1 MGYVEEIDLTGFD
14 EEVVEQ
20 KSLLKDTVG
29 KREEEEREESYLD
42 KDEEKGGRYGEG
54 GRYEG
59 DEGEGGEDFTSF
71 GNFAFSSQFTGC
83 FYFFKDLISRTEVDV
98 AI

>member
-42 KDEEKGGRYGEG
+42 KDEEKGDDMENRVGCRKVNPSKSLA
-54 GRYEG
+54 RV
-59 DEGEGGEDFTSF
+59 FFWCLFMCRNKLKKNWKTSF
-71 GNFAFSSQFTGC
+71 KFS
-83 FYFFKDLISRTEVDV
+83 
-98 AI
+98 

>member
-42 KDEEKGGRYGEG
+42 KDLEKWDDKEKEDMKEKEEES
-54 GRYEG
+54 
-59 DEGEGGEDFTSF
+59 FTSERDSRPL
-71 GNFAFSSQFTGC
+71 NC
-83 FYFFKDLISRTEVDV
+83 FMTLESVMPCDTTVLS
-98 AI
+98 